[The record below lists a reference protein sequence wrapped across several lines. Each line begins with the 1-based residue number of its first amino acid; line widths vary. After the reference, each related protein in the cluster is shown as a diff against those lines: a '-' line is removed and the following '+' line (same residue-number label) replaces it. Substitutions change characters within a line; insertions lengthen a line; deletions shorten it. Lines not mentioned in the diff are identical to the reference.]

1 MTADQPR
8 EDAIAAGPDARE
20 AFIRRI
26 VALTPGNFT
35 DDFLF
40 LLDRLDEARAAMTTP
55 REDAIAA
62 LAEWPCQRYN
72 PPHDCGV
79 ISGNAPL
86 PCGPCTARA
95 ALTRTAPTLDVR
107 VATVEAKFVQHMA
120 ESHGATT
127 ERRESQ
133 PAPAD
138 PTADPRAALA
148 GHPSPDRGSGPWVL
162 RLVCCGYDDG
172 IERYA
177 TWDEADMF
185 RQTYVTGPGGH
196 DRAAILTRDLETL
209 HRIVDRNL

>member
-8 EDAIAAGPDARE
+8 ADAIAAGPDARE

-55 REDAIAA
+55 REDAI
-62 LAEWPCQRYN
+62 
-72 PPHDCGV
+72 
-79 ISGNAPL
+79 
-86 PCGPCTARA
+86 
-95 ALTRTAPTLDVR
+95 
-107 VATVEAKFVQHMA
+107 
-120 ESHGATT
+120 
-127 ERRESQ
+127 
-133 PAPAD
+133 
-138 PTADPRAALA
+138 AALA

-196 DRAAILTRDLETL
+196 DRAAILTRDLDTTY
-209 HRIVDRNL
+209 HRRRVARRLAALDAVEEPR

>member
-1 MTADQPR
+1 MTTPR

-40 LLDRLDEARAAMTTP
+40 LLDRLDEARAAHRVEP
-55 REDAIAA
+55 
-62 LAEWPCQRYN
+62 
-72 PPHDCGV
+72 
-79 ISGNAPL
+79 
-86 PCGPCTARA
+86 
-95 ALTRTAPTLDVR
+95 APTLDVGR
-107 VATVEAKFVQHMA
+107 LARAMDLVDVAIESEPDDEADHA
-120 ESHGATT
+120 EHLAYA
-127 ERRESQ
+127 RDIAREYAAL
-133 PAPAD
+133 APAD
-138 PTADPRAALA
+138 PTADLRTALP

-196 DRAAILTRDLETL
+196 DRAAILTRD
-209 HRIVDRNL
+209 VDRSGA